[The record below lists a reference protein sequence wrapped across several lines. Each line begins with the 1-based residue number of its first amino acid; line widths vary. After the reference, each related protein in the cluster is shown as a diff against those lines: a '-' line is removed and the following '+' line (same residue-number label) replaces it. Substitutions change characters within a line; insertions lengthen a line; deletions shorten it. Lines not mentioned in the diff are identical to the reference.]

1 MAMTANTATGNTIV
15 GVFSTAQ
22 SAQRAVMD
30 LRSAGFSD
38 DQVGVISR
46 NSDGKVVSKG
56 GDGETGENSAGGAAT
71 GAAAGAGLGALWGL
85 GILAGVLP
93 GIGPAIAGGTL
104 GILLSSAAAG
114 AAALGV
120 AGALAGLGL
129 SQEDAGYYENEFK
142 SGRTL
147 VTVKAGAK
155 SAAAERIIAQHGG
168 TTRQPQTAGV

>member
-1 MAMTANTATGNTIV
+1 MALAANMATGTVV
-15 GVFSTAQ
+15 GVFTTPQAAQ
-22 SAQRAVMD
+22 KAVMD
-30 LRSAGFSD
+30 LKSAGYSD
-38 DQVGVISR
+38 EQIGVISR
-46 NSDGKVVSKG
+46 NSDGKVVGKSAN
-56 GDGETGENSAGGAAT
+56 GDTEANTAGGAAT
-71 GAAAGAGLGALWGL
+71 GVAAGAGLGALWGL

-129 SQEDAGYYENEFK
+129 SDEDASYYEGEFK
-142 SGRTL
+142 AGRTL

-155 SAAAERIIAQHGG
+155 APAAARIIAQHGG
-168 TTRQPQTAGV
+168 TTRQPEAAGV